1 MDDETIIFWEPV
13 TYGYFVDS
21 APNLILDR
29 HLQLE
34 VSKWQLPNTSF
45 LLHFIQLIK
54 TLNQYSWQCSGP
66 LPQIA
71 QLHRVSTN
79 IRTGGQKKCAK
90 YYSNWLCKCFK
101 YCYWYRFV
109 DPWMFLEFW
118 LFKSLHKTLS
128 PSGGR
133 QISTGKNIHKYPQA
147 KMMIFQ
153 SAGNKC
159 VKITKHKKYLG
170 STL

>member
-1 MDDETIIFWEPV
+1 MTLQGGGRRHNHFLGAGHLRLLRGLCAQSHLRQASTIRSV
-13 TYGYFVDS
+13 
-21 APNLILDR
+21 
-29 HLQLE
+29 
-34 VSKWQLPNTSF
+34 QLPNTSF
-45 LLHFIQLIK
+45 LLHFIRLIQ

-90 YYSNWLCKCFK
+90 YQSNWLCKCLK

-133 QISTGKNIHKYPQA
+133 QISTGKNIRKYPQA
-147 KMMIFQ
+147 NMMIFQ
-153 SAGNKC
+153 TAGNKC
-159 VKITKHKKYLG
+159 VKITKH
-170 STL
+170 